1 MKKRT
6 TNTLDRVVLYFL
18 LFFTSSLA
26 QSQSVENLKKNT
38 SSKIDTIKFTAYS
51 DLVWELKDV
60 NKTEALKY
68 AKKLITE
75 SETKGNKK
83 WIAQGYNDLGIVHLR
98 NGNLDASLRALQK
111 SLKIRKE
118 LNTPKDIVS
127 SLAKIGNIYVEQLK
141 YNDAINCF
149 IEASKLCEHHH
160 MPAYLGMLYGNIA
173 TVYNTINQNHL
184 AIDYARKS
192 LSINRETGNTAG
204 YGTCYSTIGS
214 CMADIGNYDSAI
226 YYLEKAKKTLY
237 NEQAFNE
244 YCTALNNLG
253 QIHRKFNRL
262 EKGIPYYREAVR
274 ISKEIGDTLG
284 FIIYETNLAATLIE
298 NGKLEEAEKI
308 YKEAIDIS
316 IKKKLTENLFKIYRG
331 AVNLYI
337 YKKDLNEANRYFD
350 LYNNLKDSTF
360 SKDFANQL
368 SEMQTKYEVEKKDA
382 TILKN
387 ELEIE
392 RQKKQ
397 GVIKNIIIIISI
409 IILLL
414 LLITYFITKKYN
426 RIKQQISQQQLI
438 NKISF
443 ETEQKERERIARDLH
458 DSVGQKLSVVKMQL
472 SIKNSDKQTASV
484 LLDEAIQDVRVVSHN
499 LMPTDLSRGLIN
511 AVENLCEQINDT
523 SFVLKVH
530 FNKTL
535 EVTNLEIDN
544 QRVLLIYRIVQELLN
559 NSVKYAEAKNIHINM
574 DCNKKMLQ
582 LYLSDD
588 GKGFELT
595 TLEQKDG
602 IGIKGIKDRVKK
614 LSGNINLLSDLGKGT
629 KYEISIPL

>member
-1 MKKRT
+1 MKKFH
-6 TNTLDRVVLYFL
+6 NKK
-18 LFFTSSLA
+18 LFFLILILSHVFSNA
-26 QSQSVENLKKNT
+26 QNIENIKNNT
-38 SSKIDTIKFTAYS
+38 HSKIDTIRFAAYS
-51 DLVWELKDV
+51 DLVWELKDL
-60 NKTEALKY
+60 NKTEARNYATKLISE
-68 AKKLITE
+68 AKK
-75 SETKGNKK
+75 KGNKK
-83 WIAQGYNDLGIVHLR
+83 WIAQGYNDIGIVNLR
-98 NGNLDASLRALQK
+98 NGNIDTALISFQK
-111 SLKIRKE
+111 SLKLRKE
-118 LNTPKDIVS
+118 LNSPKDIVS

-141 YNDAINCF
+141 YSDAINLF
-149 IEASKLCEHHH
+149 IEASKISEKHGLQ
-160 MPAYLGMLYGNIA
+160 ANLGLLYGNIA
-173 TVYNTINQNHL
+173 TVYNTLNQYKL
-184 AIDYARKS
+184 AITYARKS
-192 LSINRETGNTAG
+192 LEIHQAMQNKAG
-204 YGTCYSTIGS
+204 YGVCYSTIGS
-214 CMADIGNYDSAI
+214 CMADIGLYDSSL
-226 YYLEKAKKTLY
+226 YYLEQAKVFLY
-237 NEQAFNE
+237 EEGLYNE
-244 YCTALNNLG
+244 YCTAVNNLG
-253 QIHRKFNRL
+253 QIHRKFNHS
-262 EKGIPYYREAVR
+262 EKGIPYYIEAIK

-284 FIIYETNLAATLIE
+284 FIIYETNLAVTLME

-316 IKKKLTENLFKIYRG
+316 IEKKLTENLFKIYRG
-331 AVNLYI
+331 AVSLYI
-337 YKKDLNEANRYFD
+337 YKKDLKEANRYFD

-360 SKDFANQL
+360 SKDFSKQL

-397 GVIKNIIIIISI
+397 GAIKNIIIIISI

-414 LLITYFITKKYN
+414 LFIAYFITKKYN

-472 SIKNSDKQTASV
+472 SIKNSDKQTACV

-511 AVENLCEQINDT
+511 AIENLCEQINDT

-544 QRVLLIYRIVQELLN
+544 QRALLIYRIVQELLN

-588 GKGFELT
+588 GKGFDIT
-595 TLEQKDG
+595 SLEQKDG

-614 LSGNINLLSDLGKGT
+614 LSGNINLLSELGKGT